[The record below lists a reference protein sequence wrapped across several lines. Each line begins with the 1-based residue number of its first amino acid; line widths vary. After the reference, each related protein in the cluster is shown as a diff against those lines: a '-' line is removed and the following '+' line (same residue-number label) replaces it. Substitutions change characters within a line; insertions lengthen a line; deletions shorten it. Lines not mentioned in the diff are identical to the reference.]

1 MEKQFTS
8 TAYII
13 ENGLIL
19 LIFHRKLKKWL
30 PAGGHMDANE
40 TPEETAIREAFE
52 ETGLEIELILQENIW
67 VEQSNAKSFPRPYLC
82 LLEEIPEHQGVPA
95 HQHIDFCYIA
105 RPIGGQL
112 KENKTET
119 DGIRWFSEEKIDK
132 LQEEHDIFLETKLVI
147 KKILSDALVKEACL

>member
-1 MEKQFTS
+1 
-8 TAYII
+8 
-13 ENGLIL
+13 
-19 LIFHRKLKKWL
+19 
-30 PAGGHMDANE
+30 
-40 TPEETAIREAFE
+40 
-52 ETGLEIELILQENIW
+52 
-67 VEQSNAKSFPRPYLC
+67 
-82 LLEEIPEHQGVPA
+82 PEHQGVPA